1 MSFTNSKQILLEEGS
16 ECAVDKLVNEFELLF
31 QAFEYICHSKLKY
44 ENEMG
49 KIQN

>member
-16 ECAVDKLVNEFELLF
+16 VCAVDKMVNEFILLF
-31 QAFEYICHSKLKY
+31 QAFEYICHSKLTY